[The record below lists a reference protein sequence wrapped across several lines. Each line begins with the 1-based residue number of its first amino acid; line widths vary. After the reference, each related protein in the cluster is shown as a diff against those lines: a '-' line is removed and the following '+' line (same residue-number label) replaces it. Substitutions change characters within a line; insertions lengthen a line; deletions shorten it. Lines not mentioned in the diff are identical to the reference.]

1 MYYIVSTYSGYH
13 LHLKVREFTIL
24 GHHALHTTCSF
35 GPEVVVYSDR
45 EAAEQ
50 VLSAYQ
56 RHDTTDV
63 NCIILDETQLPNFV
77 CELDRE
83 VAGDPQKPN

>member
-1 MYYIVSTYSGYH
+1 
-13 LHLKVREFTIL
+13 
-24 GHHALHTTCSF
+24 
-35 GPEVVVYSDR
+35 VVYSDR